1 MCPNLSVANCAN
13 IESLSFPNDHLLC
26 VHYTVGFLNVLANCI
41 PKPYFTIDGMIGK
54 FSDFDIASYHNFMF
68 HALMHFPHVE
78 QKVHHRL
85 AMFYVHVQMWEK
97 LEHEEE
103 PTWLRECVLTPSH

>member
-1 MCPNLSVANCAN
+1 
-13 IESLSFPNDHLLC
+13 
-26 VHYTVGFLNVLANCI
+26 
-41 PKPYFTIDGMIGK
+41 
-54 FSDFDIASYHNFMF
+54 MF